1 MVTTQRLS
9 PFADADIQV
18 PEWKWLTD
26 EGASDYF
33 QSDVVNVT
41 EDEAERLYLAGE
53 TLYHMLVDAADA
65 VIESGRMAE
74 CGIPSAMH
82 AMIRMTWEDERH
94 MPLYG
99 RFDLAGGIGGEVPRL
114 IEFNADTPVTL
125 PETSILQWALLKANG
140 RDESKQFNL
149 LYERLVQA
157 FGVWKANN
165 ADLWQDRKAE
175 DKPPV
180 VLFTYL
186 DGSREDTAN
195 LAVFEAA
202 AQEAGFQTHTA
213 PLHDVTW
220 ADEGVFVLSDDAW
233 QRCDFVVKLI
243 PWEFLVEDEP
253 ELLKRIERLLF
264 DRLVTIANPPYS
276 LLMQSKALLAEVWER
291 EGPHEYLLEADR
303 IPLSGQQHVEKPYFG
318 REGKSVVVYAPNG
331 EQMERSEEGDNAVY
345 PRVYQAFADLPHDD
359 QMRLYQTG
367 LFVVHGEPVAVG
379 FRRGGVILG
388 AESQFCGH
396 VIVVDR

>member
-9 PFADADIQV
+9 PFADADVQV
-18 PEWKWLTD
+18 PEWKWLTK

-33 QSDVVNVT
+33 QSEVVEMT

-65 VIESGRMAE
+65 VIAQDRMAE
-74 CGIPSAMH
+74 CGIPESMH

-140 RDESKQFNL
+140 RDESMQFNL

-157 FGVWKANN
+157 LGVWKANN
-165 ADLWQDRKAE
+165 ADLWQDRAAQ
-175 DKPPV
+175 DKQPI
-180 VLFTYL
+180 VLLTYL
-186 DGSREDTAN
+186 DGLREDTAN
-195 LAVFEAA
+195 LAVMDAA
-202 AQEAGFQTHTA
+202 AQEAGFQTHLA

-220 ADEGVFVLSDDAW
+220 ADEGVFVLDGDEW
-233 QRCDFVVKLI
+233 YRCDFVIKLI

-264 DRLVTIANPPYS
+264 GRLVTIANPPYS
-276 LLMQSKALLAEVWER
+276 LLMQSKALLAEVWKR
-291 EGPHEYLLEADR
+291 EGPHEYLLHADR
-303 IPLSGQQHVEKPYFG
+303 TPLSGEQHVEKPYFG
-318 REGKSVVVYAPNG
+318 REGQSVVVYAPNG
-331 EQMERSEEGDNAVY
+331 EQMERSPEGDNAVY
-345 PRVYQAFADLPHDD
+345 PRVYQAFADLPHDER
-359 QMRLYQTG
+359 MRLYQTG
-367 LFVVHGEPVAVG
+367 LFVVHGEPVAIG

-388 AESQFCGH
+388 ADSQFCGH
-396 VIVVDR
+396 VIVQDE